1 MTERVVKFYEGDEFQ
16 QVQPNEIWQP
26 HKDGTMIPT
35 EVVTTLIPD
44 ENGTVIEV
52 LGVSRDIRERK
63 EAELKIQKAITQI
76 NNNLETLA
84 ILNYQIRNHLT
95 IIDMLCEDFD
105 NEYTLKFH
113 HDVLKIDELIKQVDS
128 GFVHSENVRKYHT
141 MQYSIDIM
149 QELK

>member
-1 MTERVVKFYEGDEFQ
+1 MAERVVKFYEGDEFQ
-16 QVQPNEIWQP
+16 QVQTHEIWQP

-76 NNNLETLA
+76 NNNLETQA
-84 ILNYQIRNHLT
+84 WEVNTSTESPR
-95 IIDMLCEDFD
+95 
-105 NEYTLKFH
+105 
-113 HDVLKIDELIKQVDS
+113 
-128 GFVHSENVRKYHT
+128 
-141 MQYSIDIM
+141 
-149 QELK
+149 